1 LSLSELVQRVK
12 AFLSIDRLRIVG
24 RPDQTLATLAVA
36 CGSAGE
42 FLAAARTAGCDALL
56 TGECRFHT
64 CLDTESSGMALVLC
78 GHYASERFAVEELAE
93 VLAARFGQLRIWASR
108 RERDPLRWC

>member
-1 LSLSELVQRVK
+1 
-12 AFLSIDRLRIVG
+12 
-24 RPDQTLATLAVA
+24 
-36 CGSAGE
+36 
-42 FLAAARTAGCDALL
+42 
-56 TGECRFHT
+56 
-64 CLDTESSGMALVLC
+64 LDTESSGMALVLC